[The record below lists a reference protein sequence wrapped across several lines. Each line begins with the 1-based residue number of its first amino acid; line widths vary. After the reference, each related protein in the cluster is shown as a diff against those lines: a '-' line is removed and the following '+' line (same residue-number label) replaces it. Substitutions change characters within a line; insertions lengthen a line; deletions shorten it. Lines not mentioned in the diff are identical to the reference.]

1 MIIDLQSMPAV
12 GRNLNSAIY
21 ELYSHAKY
29 GIDQY
34 CVFFCQKYI
43 IEIFASLSKVKCN
56 KYGNFS
62 EEPCIS
68 LGKKPDF
75 TDSIL
80 STAEEYHTF
89 ITCHGTKNSTQLYR
103 ALLLLF
109 ILSNQLH
116 HYLLNLLVTLM
127 INAHIIF
134 SFILCIAA
142 NFLRAYTPM
151 SSRLLR
157 SNKPLSLRPFSS
169 FKQCMRQK

>member
-43 IEIFASLSKVKCN
+43 IEIFASLSKVNCN

-80 STAEEYHTF
+80 STAEECHTF

-109 ILSNQLH
+109 ILPNQLH
-116 HYLLNLLVTLM
+116 HYLLNLLGTLM